1 MVRRSLGPWGFVSRC
16 ILGGGERLTSV
27 SEHFESF
34 ARKVVVVM
42 KMVAEA
48 SEFLGEIDS
57 TGYVSRGSGE
67 SDHVDKVIRL

>member
-1 MVRRSLGPWGFVSRC
+1 M
-16 ILGGGERLTSV
+16 I
-27 SEHFESF
+27 F

-42 KMVAEA
+42 KMVVEA
-48 SEFLGEIDS
+48 SEFLGEIGS